1 MRILPLLLLAISTGF
16 TPLPP
21 IGQRTENEVPPPVT
35 PISQQTEHEAPPVV
49 TPTSQSTESEAPP
62 PVTIVKHPR
71 ASLSECG
78 LSPDGELGP
87 LDVAIAIDASR
98 STVDPSG
105 SDVDADGD
113 IGKPFLGRIGKIYDV
128 GSTDPEDS
136 WLYAEVRAARAVV
149 DELAGGDVRFS
160 IVAFSGITPHATEP
174 KRTQHAVIE
183 AALTG
188 DSDELEAALDR
199 VLEKGSLGTTRFSSG
214 MDLANQTLTQEPGAR
229 RGRRVVLFVSENPNP
244 TAPRVGRAILD
255 PAMKD
260 AALAAVDSGIV
271 YYTFGLGDAAD
282 APTSSA
288 LNRIGKGTGGRF
300 YAVQD
305 PMLLHCE
312 MARSILPPAPA
323 QGGLQPTPR
332 RPAP

>member
-1 MRILPLLLLAISTGF
+1 MRILALLLLAISTGC

-21 IGQRTENEVPPPVT
+21 IGQRTENEV
-35 PISQQTEHEAPPVV
+35 
-49 TPTSQSTESEAPP
+49 PP

-78 LSPDGELGP
+78 LSPEGELGP

-160 IVAFSGITPHATEP
+160 IVAFSGITPHATRP
-174 KRTQHAVIE
+174 ARTQHAVIE
-183 AALTG
+183 APLTG
-188 DSDELEAALDR
+188 NSADLEAAVDR
-199 VLEKGSLGTTRFSSG
+199 VLE
-214 MDLANQTLTQEPGAR
+214 LART
-229 RGRRVVLFVSENPNP
+229 P
-244 TAPRVGRAILD
+244 TADLIELFGVPGD
-255 PAMKD
+255 PE
-260 AALAAVDSGIV
+260 SW
-271 YYTFGLGDAAD
+271 
-282 APTSSA
+282 S
-288 LNRIGKGTGGRF
+288 
-300 YAVQD
+300 
-305 PMLLHCE
+305 
-312 MARSILPPAPA
+312 
-323 QGGLQPTPR
+323 
-332 RPAP
+332 